1 MYIKICRDNGSQNQ
15 ERVKNAFTRNS
26 GEVHLNEYISSLNR
40 SAKQSKTID
49 DKFEKYKRIFTSE
62 YII

>member
-1 MYIKICRDNGSQNQ
+1 MAHKT
-15 ERVKNAFTRNS
+15 KNEWRTLSRETSS